1 MNKVEEKHLREFI
14 RKTFVNT
21 LLEQRKQEQLVER
34 KARLFV
40 RSLIKEVKEKQDWT
54 LINESRDAA
63 NPHPNTGINKLRDA
77 IRKAKPSIKTKFQQ
91 LTSSPEQRESFSNHL
106 LAAFVR
112 LFDQLDALS
121 ASNEVT
127 ADAEQTAQELGSS
140 EQPAGDLA
148 PPPDDAQLEKEL
160 EDEIGIDLQLESI
173 LKELN
178 LNEIDEV
185 EDEEA
190 EANDVVS
197 DELNNEKETE
207 KNKNL
212 SQVEKDVAKKKDIE
226 AKRQEFGKGLDGD
239 ATGRNQAFDT
249 FNLVQTYFSDNY
261 LDLDS
266 QDDKAMYK
274 KWALYNLKLLLDS
287 YEEELSPQLEQ
298 PNIPNPT

>member
-1 MNKVEEKHLREFI
+1 MNKAEEKQLREFV

-21 LLEQRKQEQLVER
+21 LLEQKRQEQLVER
-34 KARLFV
+34 KVRLYV
-40 RSLIKEVKEKQDWT
+40 RSLIKEIKEKQDWT
-54 LINESRDAA
+54 IINEARDAT

-91 LTSSPEQRESFSNHL
+91 LTSAPEQRESFSNHL

-127 ADAEQTAQELGSS
+127 SNAEQTAQELGSS
-140 EQPAGDLA
+140 EQPTGDLA
-148 PPPDDAQLEKEL
+148 APPDDAQLEKEL

-185 EDEEA
+185 EDDEA
-190 EANDVVS
+190 DANDIVS
-197 DELNNEKETE
+197 DELNDEKETE

-266 QDDKAMYK
+266 QDDKEMYK

-287 YEEELSPQLEQ
+287 YEEELAPQLQQ